1 MIEWSILPNFLRNF
15 STMTFFFSYFLSCT
29 PRMIARNYEQLL
41 KGPFSAT
48 IVLSSSPIVNVASCH
63 INNQG
68 VFLLQ
73 YSMKLDLPRYTE
85 RFGATSLHGVQRVYE
100 LDSGFDDGRP
110 MSGTLMKV
118 GNDQISEIERKM
130 AIVIPIKGE
139 RLRLLEGVL
148 SGVPH
153 DCLVIIVSNSPR
165 QPVDRYMLEKDALQQ
180 FNKFVGRNAL
190 ILHQRDPGLSEALKE
205 VGYTSILGPD
215 DIVRSGKAEGMVLG
229 MLLAKMAGK
238 EYVGFIDADN
248 YVPGAVN
255 EYVKI
260 FASGIAM
267 SKTPYTMIR
276 VSWIYKPKMS
286 DTGLYFS
293 KWGRVSELTNQHL
306 NSLISYYTGFETEV
320 MRTGNSGEHCMSLK
334 LAELLSYSSGYSI
347 EPYEVVN
354 VLEEFGGIIPTPHQ
368 DAMDKG
374 VEVMQVETRNPHFHE
389 DKGDDHLKEMVV
401 ASLSSIYHSK
411 ICPPKL
417 REKILESLRAKSML
431 EEGQQEAPVPLKIE
445 PFKDID
451 IRQFAKV
458 LNKASTY
465 AQ

>member
-1 MIEWSILPNFLRNF
+1 
-15 STMTFFFSYFLSCT
+15 
-29 PRMIARNYEQLL
+29 
-41 KGPFSAT
+41 
-48 IVLSSSPIVNVASCH
+48 
-63 INNQG
+63 
-68 VFLLQ
+68 
-73 YSMKLDLPRYTE
+73 MKLDMPRYTE

-100 LDSGFDDGRP
+100 LDSGFDDGR
-110 MSGTLMKV
+110 SAAETIIKI
-118 GNDQISEIERKM
+118 GNDQISDIERRM

-148 SGVPH
+148 SGIPH

-165 QPVDRYMLEKDALQQ
+165 QPVDRYKLEKDALQQ
-180 FNKFVGRNAL
+180 FNRFVGRDAL

-205 VGYTSILGPD
+205 IGYTSILGPD
-215 DIVRSGKAEGMVLG
+215 DIVRSGKAEGMVIG

-260 FASGIAM
+260 FASGVAM
-267 SKTPYTMIR
+267 SQTPYTMVR
-276 VSWIYKPKMS
+276 VSWIFKPKMS
-286 DTGLYFS
+286 ETGLYFS
-293 KWGRVSELTNQHL
+293 KWGRVSEMTNQHL

-334 LAELLSYSSGYSI
+334 LAELLTFSSGYSI
-347 EPYEVVN
+347 EPYEIVN
-354 VLEEFGGIIPTPHQ
+354 ILEEFGGIIPTLYQ

-374 VEVMQVETRNPHFHE
+374 IEVMQVETRNPHFHE
-389 DKGDDHLKEMVV
+389 DKGDDHLKEMIV
-401 ASLSSIYHSK
+401 ASLGSVYHSK

-417 REKILESLRAKSML
+417 REKIIEALHSKGML
-431 EEGQQEAPVPLKIE
+431 DEGQQEPPTPVKIE

-451 IRQFAKV
+451 IRHFAKA
-458 LNKASTY
+458 LNRTTTY
-465 AQ
+465 A

>member
-1 MIEWSILPNFLRNF
+1 
-15 STMTFFFSYFLSCT
+15 
-29 PRMIARNYEQLL
+29 
-41 KGPFSAT
+41 
-48 IVLSSSPIVNVASCH
+48 
-63 INNQG
+63 
-68 VFLLQ
+68 
-73 YSMKLDLPRYTE
+73 MKLDLPRYTE

-180 FNKFVGRNAL
+180 YNKFVGRNAL

-205 VGYTSILGPD
+205 VRYTSILGPD

-293 KWGRVSELTNQHL
+293 KWGRVSEMTNQHL

-368 DAMDKG
+368 DAMEKG

-389 DKGDDHLKEMVV
+389 DKGDDHLKEMIV
-401 ASLSSIYHSK
+401 ASLASIYHSK

-431 EEGQQEAPVPLKIE
+431 EEGQQEPPVPLKIE
-445 PFKDID
+445 PVKDID

-458 LNKASTY
+458 LSKASTY

>member
-1 MIEWSILPNFLRNF
+1 
-15 STMTFFFSYFLSCT
+15 
-29 PRMIARNYEQLL
+29 
-41 KGPFSAT
+41 
-48 IVLSSSPIVNVASCH
+48 
-63 INNQG
+63 
-68 VFLLQ
+68 
-73 YSMKLDLPRYTE
+73 MKLDLPRYTE

-180 FNKFVGRNAL
+180 YNKFVGRNAL

-205 VGYTSILGPD
+205 VRYTSMLGPD

-229 MLLAKMAGK
+229 MLLAKMASK

-293 KWGRVSELTNQHL
+293 KWGRVSEMTNQHL

-368 DAMDKG
+368 DAMEKG

-389 DKGDDHLKEMVV
+389 DKGDDHLKEMIV
-401 ASLSSIYHSK
+401 ASLASIYHSK

-431 EEGQQEAPVPLKIE
+431 EEGQQEPPVPLKIE

>member
-1 MIEWSILPNFLRNF
+1 
-15 STMTFFFSYFLSCT
+15 
-29 PRMIARNYEQLL
+29 
-41 KGPFSAT
+41 
-48 IVLSSSPIVNVASCH
+48 
-63 INNQG
+63 
-68 VFLLQ
+68 
-73 YSMKLDLPRYTE
+73 MKLDLPRYTE

-100 LDSGFDDGRP
+100 LDSGFDDGRS
-110 MSGTLMKV
+110 MSETLMRV
-118 GNDQISEIERKM
+118 GNDQITDIERRM

-148 SGVPH
+148 SGIPH
-153 DCLVIIVSNSPR
+153 DCLTIIISNSPR
-165 QPVDRYMLEKDALQQ
+165 QPVDRYKLEKDALLQ
-180 FNKFVGRNAL
+180 FNKFVGRDGL

-205 VGYTSILGPD
+205 TGYTSILGPD
-215 DIVRSGKAEGMVLG
+215 NVIRDGKAEGMVIG

-267 SKTPYTMIR
+267 SKTPYTMVR
-276 VSWIYKPKMS
+276 VSWIFKPKMS
-286 DTGLYFS
+286 ETGLYFS

-320 MRTGNSGEHCMSLK
+320 MRTGNSGEHCMSIK
-334 LAELLSYSSGYSI
+334 LAELLTFSSGYSI
-347 EPYEVVN
+347 EPYEIVN
-354 VLEEFGGIIPTPHQ
+354 VLEEFGGIIPTANQ

-389 DKGDDHLKEMVV
+389 DKGDDHLKEMMVV
-401 ASLSSIYHSK
+401 SLGSIYHSK

-417 REKILESLRAKSML
+417 REKILESMRGRSML
-431 EEGQQEAPVPLKIE
+431 DEGQPEPPAPVRIE
-445 PFKDID
+445 PFRDID
-451 IRQFAKV
+451 MQQFAKI
-458 LNKASTY
+458 LSKATTY
-465 AQ
+465 TQ

>member
-1 MIEWSILPNFLRNF
+1 
-15 STMTFFFSYFLSCT
+15 
-29 PRMIARNYEQLL
+29 
-41 KGPFSAT
+41 
-48 IVLSSSPIVNVASCH
+48 
-63 INNQG
+63 
-68 VFLLQ
+68 
-73 YSMKLDLPRYTE
+73 MKLDLPRYTE

-110 MSGTLMKV
+110 ASESIVNV
-118 GNDQISEIERKM
+118 GNNQIVDIERRM
-130 AIVIPIKGE
+130 AIVIPMKGE

-148 SGVPH
+148 SGIPH
-153 DCLVIIVSNSPR
+153 DCLTIIVSNSPR
-165 QPVDRYMLEKDALQQ
+165 QPVDRYKLERDALQQ
-180 FNKFVGRNAL
+180 FNRFVGRNAF
-190 ILHQRDPGLSEALKE
+190 ILHQRDPALAEVLKE
-205 VGYTSILGPD
+205 SGYTSILGPD
-215 DIVRSGKAEGMVLG
+215 GMVRSGKAEGMVIG

-238 EYVGFIDADN
+238 EHVGFIDADN

-267 SKTPYTMIR
+267 SQTPYIMTR
-276 VSWIYKPKMS
+276 VSWIYKPKIS
-286 DTGLYFS
+286 ENGLYFS

-306 NSLISYYTGFETEV
+306 NLLVSYYTGFETEV

-334 LAELLSYSSGYSI
+334 LAELLTFSSGYAI
-347 EPYEVVN
+347 EAYEIVN
-354 VLEEFGGIIPTPHQ
+354 VLEQFGGIIPTVHQ

-374 VEVMQVETRNPHFHE
+374 IEIMQVETRNPHFHE

-401 ASLSSIYHSK
+401 ASLGSMYHSK
-411 ICPPKL
+411 ICPPKA
-417 REKILESLRAKSML
+417 REKILETLRSKNML
-431 EEGQQEAPVPLKIE
+431 EEDQQDPPIPVKIE

-458 LNKASTY
+458 LTKANTY

>member
-1 MIEWSILPNFLRNF
+1 
-15 STMTFFFSYFLSCT
+15 
-29 PRMIARNYEQLL
+29 
-41 KGPFSAT
+41 
-48 IVLSSSPIVNVASCH
+48 
-63 INNQG
+63 
-68 VFLLQ
+68 
-73 YSMKLDLPRYTE
+73 MKLDLPRYTE

-100 LDSGFDDGRP
+100 LDSGFDDGR
-110 MSGTLMKV
+110 MSETIMKV

-148 SGVPH
+148 SGIPH

-165 QPVDRYMLEKDALQQ
+165 QPVDRYNLEKDALQQ
-180 FNKFVGRNAL
+180 FNKFVGRAAL
-190 ILHQRDPGLSEALKE
+190 IVHQRDPGLSEALKE
-205 VGYTSILGPD
+205 VGCTSILGPD
-215 DIVRSGKAEGMVLG
+215 GIVRNGKAEGMILG

-267 SKTPYTMIR
+267 SKTPYTMVR

-286 DTGLYFS
+286 DTGMYFS

-334 LAELLSYSSGYSI
+334 LAELLTFSSGYSI
-347 EPYEVVN
+347 EPYEIVN
-354 VLEEFGGIIPTPHQ
+354 VLEEFGGIIPTVHQ

-401 ASLSSIYHSK
+401 ASLGSIYHSK

-431 EEGQQEAPVPLKIE
+431 EDGQQEPPAPVRIE

-458 LNKASTY
+458 LNKATTY